1 MGYFASDRDLL
12 VLEPN
17 LFRDIG
23 WSGQRLVKGTGSV
36 SGSTL
41 AMSSQDVG
49 FDAAGVTTGHVVV
62 VGGTSYEVLARLSGT
77 ELTISRLR
85 DSAAGAGL
93 PPSAATAVEAAVTS
107 FGPQIAAAHRQV
119 LRLLGIEPEDA
130 AGPDVLRE
138 SAITNPGAL
147 TRLTALGA
155 LFLVMGA
162 AAGLGGADSAAT
174 AKAEWYR
181 QRFAD
186 ERRRVGVRVD
196 TDGDGVADATR
207 GAATG
212 ITVVRV

>member
-1 MGYFASDRDLL
+1 MAYFASDRDLL

-36 SGSTL
+36 SGTTL
-41 AMSSQDVG
+41 TMSSQDAG
-49 FDAAGVTTGHVVV
+49 FDAAGVTAGHVVV
-62 VGGTSYEVLARLSGT
+62 VGGTSYEVLSRVSGAA
-77 ELTISRLR
+77 LTISRLR
-85 DSAAGAGL
+85 DSALGPGL
-93 PPSAATAVEAAVTS
+93 PPSAATGVEATVTS
-107 FGPQIAAAHRQV
+107 FGPQIASAHRQV

-130 AGPDVLRE
+130 AGPGVISE

-155 LFLVMGA
+155 LFLIMSA
-162 AAGLGGADSAAT
+162 AAGLGGPDSGAT

-207 GAATG
+207 GAVTG
-212 ITVVRV
+212 ITVERV